1 MPKKQASFEEAL
13 TQLDTIVKQLENGD
27 VPLEEA
33 LKKFQEGIELS
44 NYCNDILV
52 KAEETVTQMVIQTD
66 KQSQQEL

>member
-66 KQSQQEL
+66 KPSQQEL